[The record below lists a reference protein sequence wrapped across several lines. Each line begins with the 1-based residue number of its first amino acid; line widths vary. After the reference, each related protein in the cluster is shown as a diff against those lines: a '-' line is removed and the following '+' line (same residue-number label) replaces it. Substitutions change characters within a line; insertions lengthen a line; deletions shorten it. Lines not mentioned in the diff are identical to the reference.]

1 MFESITSSIMKNII
15 EEFSSKGV
23 MPISKHDFYYCHL
36 SPSLRKSVLFCD
48 SADGSTAQGIE
59 IDFDTTIDDIRDFD
73 KEVAKSLLRY
83 IQNSGN
89 IFDTDYG
96 FSTIL
101 YNSFQELG
109 IFNMTNT
116 LVKIPNDDNGVS
128 VFRNGDALTVYY
140 NNADQNGAENYTFIQ
155 QIMFGNSKNF
165 IKFAMWKETRT
176 ENIQILYDFLYFV
189 VSACRE
195 EKKVTK
201 YPDINKEIG
210 TIYLQQLKALENA
223 I

>member
-1 MFESITSSIMKNII
+1 
-15 EEFSSKGV
+15 
-23 MPISKHDFYYCHL
+23 
-36 SPSLRKSVLFCD
+36 
-48 SADGSTAQGIE
+48 
-59 IDFDTTIDDIRDFD
+59 
-73 KEVAKSLLRY
+73 
-83 IQNSGN
+83 
-89 IFDTDYG
+89 
-96 FSTIL
+96 
-101 YNSFQELG
+101 
-109 IFNMTNT
+109 MTNS
-116 LVKIPNDDNGVS
+116 LVKVPDNEVESLS
-128 VFRNGDALTVYY
+128 VFRNGDNLTVYY
-140 NNADQNGAENYTFIQ
+140 NNADQNGTENYTFIQ

-176 ENIQILYDFLYFV
+176 ENIQGLYDFLYFV